1 MHESKTRK
9 YPDFETPLEA
19 LQWCWSCFGER
30 ASIGTSLQGAGL
42 VILHMAYNN
51 GMPFPVFTI
60 DTGVLFPETL
70 GLKKQIEEFLSIRI
84 ESLTPDIG
92 LAEQGRLYGEE
103 LWLRD
108 PDLCCHMRKV
118 LPLQRKLETL
128 DAWITGVRRDQS
140 VERSKTGL
148 VEAFQ
153 KTTSSS
159 VREIFKVSPL
169 ADWSRAR
176 VDAYLLEHKIPTNAL
191 LEKGYRSIGCFPC
204 TVPVTAGADE
214 REGRWQGLGKTE
226 CGIHTFFK
234 NSNSGMTSD

>member
-1 MHESKTRK
+1 MTRTQTRE
-9 YPDFETPLEA
+9 YPDFKTPLEA
-19 LQWCWSCFGER
+19 LKWCWSNFGKR

-42 VILHMAYNN
+42 VILHMAYTN

-60 DTGVLFPETL
+60 DTGVLFQETL
-70 GLKKQIEEFLSIRI
+70 DLKEKIEKFLSLQI
-84 ESLTPDIG
+84 ESLVPEFDM
-92 LAEQGRLYGEE
+92 AEQGQMHGEK

-128 DAWITGVRRDQS
+128 DVWITGVRRDQS
-140 VERSKTGL
+140 KERSKTGL

-153 KTTSSS
+153 RTTSSS
-159 VREIFKVSPL
+159 VQEILKVSPM

-191 LEKGYRSIGCFPC
+191 LEKGYRSIGCMPC
-204 TVPVTAGADE
+204 TSPVAPGADE
-214 REGRWQGLGKTE
+214 RDGRWQGLGKKE
-226 CGIHTFFK
+226 CGIHTFFQK
-234 NSNSGMTSD
+234 PVRTV